1 MHPYRTSA
9 RRLAMLLLCATLSAC
24 AMAPPASVPPIFNDS
39 AFAPAIAI
47 DAAQVFAVS
56 ERMRQYL
63 QTDVNRAART
73 GNPRV
78 ALYNALY
85 DKRQL
90 KLEYDA
96 SMTRNA
102 SQTFDARSGNCLSL
116 VIMTA
121 ALAHAMNLHVRYQEV
136 LSEENWSRS
145 GDMYFVAG
153 HVNIVLG
160 PRMDDSPYNY
170 DARGTLVIDF
180 LPSSDVAGY
189 RTREISEATILAMY
203 MNNRAAETMSAGQLD
218 QAYWWARNAILQDP
232 SFSGAYNTLG
242 VIQFR
247 HGDRA
252 EARQT
257 LRYALA
263 RAPDSTVL
271 LANLAQLLEATG
283 LPEQAQPLRQRL
295 LALQPEPPFH
305 YFNLGR
311 AAMERGDYAAAAR
324 LFGKEIARD
333 PYYHEFHF
341 WLAQAY
347 ARLGQLPQAG
357 QQLELAMDNSLTHKD
372 YGLYAAKLQRL
383 HALFPP

>member
-1 MHPYRTSA
+1 MHPYLVSA
-9 RRLAMLLLCATLSAC
+9 RRLATLLLCATLAAC
-24 AMAPPASVPPIFNDS
+24 ATAPPASLPPVFNDS
-39 AFAPAIAI
+39 AFAPAIPI
-47 DAAQVFAVS
+47 DAAQVFALS
-56 ERMRQYL
+56 ESMRQYL
-63 QTDVNRAART
+63 QTDVNRAARN

-78 ALYNALY
+78 ALYDALY

-102 SQTFDARSGNCLSL
+102 RETFDARSGNCLSL

-121 ALAHAMNLHVRYQEV
+121 ALAHEMNLQVRYQEV
-136 LSEENWSRS
+136 LGEENWSRS

-160 PRMDDSPYNY
+160 PRIDDNPGNY
-170 DARGTLVIDF
+170 DARGMLVIDF
-180 LPSSDVAGY
+180 LPSSEVAGY
-189 RTREISEATILAMY
+189 RTHDISEATILAMY
-203 MNNRAAETMSAGQLD
+203 MNNRAAETMSAGQLQ
-218 QAYWWARNAILQDP
+218 QAYWWARAAIVQDP
-232 SFSGAYNTLG
+232 GFSGAYNTLG
-242 VIQFR
+242 VIQLR
-247 HGDRA
+247 HGDLA

-257 LRYALA
+257 LTYGLTRT
-263 RAPDSTVL
+263 PDNTVL
-271 LANLAQLLEATG
+271 LANLAQLLETSG
-283 LPEQAQPLRQRL
+283 LPEQARPLRQRL

-311 AAMERGDYAAAAR
+311 AAMERGDYAQAVG
-324 LFGKEIARD
+324 LFTKEIARD

-357 QQLELAMDNSLTHKD
+357 QQLTLAMDNSLTHNEHS
-372 YGLYAAKLQRL
+372 LYAAKLQRL
-383 HALFPP
+383 HALSPP

>member
-1 MHPYRTSA
+1 MHPYLVSA
-9 RRLAMLLLCATLSAC
+9 HRLATLLLCATLAAC
-24 AMAPPASVPPIFNDS
+24 ATAPPASLPPVFNDR
-39 AFAPAIAI
+39 AFAPAIPI
-47 DAAQVFAVS
+47 DAGQVFALS
-56 ERMRQYL
+56 ESMRQYL
-63 QTDVNRAART
+63 QTDVSRAARN

-78 ALYNALY
+78 ALYDALY

-102 SQTFDARSGNCLSL
+102 RETFDARSGNCLSL

-121 ALAHAMNLHVRYQEV
+121 ALAHEMNLQVRYQEV
-136 LSEENWSRS
+136 LGEENWSRS

-160 PRMDDSPYNY
+160 PRMDDNPGNY
-170 DARGTLVIDF
+170 DARGMLVIDF
-180 LPSSDVAGY
+180 LPSSEVAGY
-189 RTREISEATILAMY
+189 RTHDISEATILAMY
-203 MNNRAAETMSAGQLD
+203 MNNRAAETMSAGQLQ
-218 QAYWWARNAILQDP
+218 QAYWWARAAIVQDP
-232 SFSGAYNTLG
+232 GFSGAYNTLG
-242 VIQFR
+242 VIQLR
-247 HGDRA
+247 HGDLA

-257 LRYALA
+257 LTYGLTRM
-263 RAPDSTVL
+263 PDNTVL
-271 LANLAQLLEATG
+271 LANLAQLLETSG
-283 LPEQAQPLRQRL
+283 LLEQARPLRQRL

-311 AAMERGDYAAAAR
+311 AAMERGDYAQAVG
-324 LFGKEIARD
+324 LFTKEIARD

-357 QQLELAMDNSLTHKD
+357 QQLTLAMDNSLTHNEHS
-372 YGLYAAKLQRL
+372 LYAAKLQRL
-383 HALFPP
+383 HALSPP